1 MVAYE
6 IYDWLDISRRYK
18 SSILLGNGASI
29 SLDKSFTYASLK
41 KHAIDHGLLSEDV
54 EMLFEHFETDD
65 FELILRLVWQ
75 ANKVNSALKIKD
87 NATEKA
93 YKHVRDCLIKAVRS
107 IHPEYDE
114 IEGVLDTVG
123 EFLSGFKTVFSLN
136 YDLTLYWVMM
146 KANSNEDG
154 HKFKDCFLHG
164 KFDEDWD
171 RFREP
176 YSWQDKRITLVF
188 YPHGNL
194 ALARNVVEE
203 EIKLSS
209 RVGSDLLNSILHEW
223 KSGECIPL
231 FVSEGISNQKVRSIQ
246 NSHYLNTVYREV
258 IPDIGRSL
266 VIYGWGLGDH
276 DVHIIERIRASN
288 VRRIAVSVF
297 GYDQAYCRRVAE
309 IIYDSFGRDFIIDF
323 FDSKSPG
330 CWNNDA

>member
-1 MVAYE
+1 MAYE

-18 SSILLGNGASI
+18 SAILLGNGASI

-41 KHAIDHGLLSEDV
+41 DHAIDYGLLSKDV
-54 EMLFEHFETDD
+54 EKLFEHFETDD

-87 NATEKA
+87 KATKKA

-114 IEGVLDTVG
+114 IEGDLDTVG
-123 EFLSGFKTVFSLN
+123 EFLSGFKTVLSLN

-146 KANSNEDG
+146 RANRNEDG
-154 HKFKDCFLHG
+154 HKFKDCFLRG
-164 KFDEDWD
+164 EFDEDWN

-176 YSWQDKRITLVF
+176 YSWRDKRTTLVF

-194 ALARNVVEE
+194 ALARNVVED

-209 RVGSDLLNSILHEW
+209 RVGSDLLGSILHEW
-223 KSGECIPL
+223 ESGECIPL
-231 FVSEGISNQKVRSIQ
+231 FVSEGVSSQKVRSIQ

-266 VIYGWGLGDH
+266 VIYGWGLGEH
-276 DVHIIERIRASN
+276 DVHIIERLRASN
-288 VRRIAVSVF
+288 VKRIAVSVF
-297 GYDQAYCRRVAE
+297 GDNQAYCRRVSE
-309 IIYDSFGRDFIIDF
+309 IIYESFGRDFIVDF
-323 FDSKSPG
+323 FDSQSPG